1 MKRKAFIILILVV
14 LLTMFT
20 GCSFFEEDAEGVK
33 DIELS
38 RNDDNDIVV
47 KVLYYD
53 EYDSFKEEIIPT
65 GLDGKDGISVDDI
78 IVVREKDSL
87 RTRVTVRLTPQEG
100 EEKGKET
107 TFYVPDG
114 VRIESVES
122 QYDEGTDKY
131 FMYLVY
137 SDGEESQP
145 IEIPQGKTGNGID
158 VDQSIFE
165 PQEDGSINCSLA
177 FTNGKTVEFTIPA
190 GKTGNGIESIE
201 PDESNGTLTLTITY
215 TSGDVVPISFTRSS
229 LWFQGK
235 GLPTHPD
242 NVHIVE
248 NAIVGD
254 YYFDITYRKIYVL
267 TETEWAMLVDFD
279 KGNDDLTVYFD
290 PNDDPE
296 SPVDPHSLPDYYKL
310 TAKYGEYLVNKIP
323 TPRRTGY
330 TFKGWATSAVV
341 GPTTGFF
348 TDLTPVMTSLTLYA
362 IWEKDE

>member
-158 VDQSIFE
+158 VDQSIL
-165 PQEDGSINCSLA
+165 SI
-177 FTNGKTVEFTIPA
+177 
-190 GKTGNGIESIE
+190 
-201 PDESNGTLTLTITY
+201 
-215 TSGDVVPISFTRSS
+215 
-229 LWFQGK
+229 
-235 GLPTHPD
+235 
-242 NVHIVE
+242 IV
-248 NAIVGD
+248 
-254 YYFDITYRKIYVL
+254 
-267 TETEWAMLVDFD
+267 
-279 KGNDDLTVYFD
+279 
-290 PNDDPE
+290 
-296 SPVDPHSLPDYYKL
+296 
-310 TAKYGEYLVNKIP
+310 
-323 TPRRTGY
+323 
-330 TFKGWATSAVV
+330 
-341 GPTTGFF
+341 
-348 TDLTPVMTSLTLYA
+348 
-362 IWEKDE
+362 